1 MERECDADRIADA
14 ARSVPSRSPLNIQ
27 RSTFNIN
34 VICLGSSSESKSTF
48 IGDFLYEQLFQF
60 CTGAVKD
67 VAIHWATDA
76 G

>member
-14 ARSVPSRSPLNIQ
+14 AAASLLAH
-27 RSTFNIN
+27 RSTFN
-34 VICLGSSSESKSTF
+34 VICLRSSSESKSTF